1 MNNLFTAATSV
12 ALLTA
17 APITASAATEATN
30 MVSGLVV
37 PFNELGDTSQG
48 RLSVKPGAITLPED
62 LGEVKLFRDHSNA
75 GGAPVGYATAAEIKD
90 DGIYMS
96 FHVANTSDGQAA
108 MDDVRARVRDALS
121 VELRE
126 FETNG
131 DVIVAASLSA
141 VALVAVPAY
150 ARARVEPSKASTL
163 ASSMTH
169 PALTA
174 SNNDQP
180 INLTHVSKALMATA
194 SGHDLDTLLTAALKN
209 VKATTSQASTQAQ
222 WLGELWDGGTYARRI
237 IPTLTTRTLTSD
249 KMKGWK
255 WVKRPII
262 TDYAGNLEA
271 ISSNELEIKD
281 VEVTASRLAAGHKF
295 DRKHIDFHDS
305 DFMSSYLSAMRDSYA
320 RQSDAKAGAFI
331 VTEAAKRSKSAV
343 LNAKSMLE
351 AMAIANETI
360 EDDLEVTPTTYLVN
374 PADRRA
380 LIEITND
387 TAPAYLDLLGIDPHK
402 LVPYKG
408 VTKGTLIAYAK
419 PAITYGELG
428 STPIRV
434 NALDVA
440 NGGSDEAMFGYYALM
455 VNDDRGLCQVKFGV

>member
-1 MNNLFTAATSV
+1 MNNLLTASASL

-17 APITASAATEATN
+17 SPMTASATTDN
-30 MVSGLVV
+30 NHVVSGLVV
-37 PFNELGDTSQG
+37 PFDELGDTSQG
-48 RLSVKPGAITLPED
+48 RLLVKPGAIELPED
-62 LGEVKLFRDHSNA
+62 LGEIKLFRDHSNA
-75 GGAPVGYATAAEIKD
+75 GGTPVGYATAAEVKD

-96 FHVANTSDGQAA
+96 FHVANTPDGDAA
-108 MDDVRARVRDALS
+108 MADVRARVRDALS

-131 DVIVAASLSA
+131 DTIIAASLSA

-150 ARARVEPSKASTL
+150 KRARVEPSRAATL
-163 ASSMTH
+163 ASSMAH
-169 PALTA
+169 PVLTA
-174 SNNDQP
+174 SDQP

-194 SGHDLDTLLTAALKN
+194 SGHELDTSLTAALKN

-222 WLGELWDGGTYARRI
+222 WLGELWDGGAYARRI
-237 IPTLTTRTLTSD
+237 IPTLTTRSLTSD

-271 ISSNELEIKD
+271 IASNELEIKD
-281 VEVTASRLAAGHKF
+281 VEVPASRLAAGHKF
-295 DRKHIDFHDS
+295 DRKHIDFNDS
-305 DFMSSYLSAMRDSYA
+305 DFMQSYLAAMRDSYA

-331 VTEAAKRSKSAV
+331 VAEAAKLAKTKT
-343 LNAKSMLE
+343 LTAKSMLE
-351 AMAIANETI
+351 SMAIANETI

-374 PADRRA
+374 PADRRS

-387 TAPAYLDLLGIDPHK
+387 TAPAYLDLLGIDPKK

-455 VNDDRGLCQVKFGV
+455 VNDDRGLCQVKFSG